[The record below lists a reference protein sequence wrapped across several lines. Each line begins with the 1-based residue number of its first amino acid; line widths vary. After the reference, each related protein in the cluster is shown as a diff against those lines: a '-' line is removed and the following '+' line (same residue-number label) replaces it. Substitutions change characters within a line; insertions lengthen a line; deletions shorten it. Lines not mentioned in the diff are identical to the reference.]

1 MACSRCRPDQNQE
14 METHFKFAEAENGSP
29 RKIMQDVRALI
40 EDVEVVLKEAGQR
53 WGAKS
58 KEELDVA
65 LAKMYEARMRLEAQ
79 ARKTAE
85 STAEVV
91 RAHPYESLGIA
102 FVVGL
107 LAGLLVSRK

>member
-1 MACSRCRPDQNQE
+1 
-14 METHFKFAEAENGSP
+14 METHFEFAQPENGSP

-40 EDVEVVLKEAGQR
+40 QDVEGVLKEASQR

-65 LAKMYEARMRLEAQ
+65 LAKMHEARKKLEEQ
-79 ARKTAE
+79 AKRTAE

-91 RAHPYESLGIA
+91 RTHPYESMGIA
-102 FVVGL
+102 LVGGLFIGL
-107 LAGLLVSRK
+107 LLSRR

>member
-1 MACSRCRPDQNQE
+1 
-14 METHFKFAEAENGSP
+14 METHFDFAQPENGSP

-40 EDVEVVLKEAGQR
+40 QDVEGVLKEAGQR

-65 LAKMYEARMRLEAQ
+65 LARMQEARRKLEEQ
-79 ARKTAE
+79 ARRTAE

-91 RAHPYESLGIA
+91 RAHPYESIGVA
-102 FVVGL
+102 FAGGL
-107 LAGLLVSRK
+107 LIGLLLSRR